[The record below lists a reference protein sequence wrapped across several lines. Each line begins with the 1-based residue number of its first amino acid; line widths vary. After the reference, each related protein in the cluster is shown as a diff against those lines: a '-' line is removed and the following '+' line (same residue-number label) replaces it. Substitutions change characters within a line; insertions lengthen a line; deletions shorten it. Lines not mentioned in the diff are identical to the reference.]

1 MLIKKEAHD
10 VKQEPISN
18 GLLCKVKGKRRVK
31 RKKSESRLLFSIF
44 PLFQTIVDYMSP
56 SEFHLFS
63 VKLTAFFQ
71 VVDFTFLKRYTLF
84 ED

>member
-1 MLIKKEAHD
+1 MLIKREAHD
-10 VKQEPISN
+10 VEQESISN
-18 GLLCKVKGKRRVK
+18 GLLRKVKGKQRVK
-31 RKKSESRLLFSIF
+31 RKKSESRLLFLIF